1 MYPSCSY
8 VALGEQVLQ
17 IPLCDR
23 YSIHRRLQELMI
35 PSSCLPDGSLHV
47 QVNSWLTAILV
58 CSTVMQFLA
67 TRQELL
73 DWLEYCWNY
82 SAEY

>member
-1 MYPSCSY
+1 MHPSCSY

-17 IPLCDR
+17 IPLGDR
-23 YSIHRRLQELMI
+23 WPIYHRLQELMI
-35 PSSCLPDGSLHV
+35 PCSHLPDGSLQV
-47 QVNSWLTAILV
+47 QVNSLLTAILV
-58 CSTVMQFLA
+58 CSTVMQFVA

-82 SAEY
+82 TAEC